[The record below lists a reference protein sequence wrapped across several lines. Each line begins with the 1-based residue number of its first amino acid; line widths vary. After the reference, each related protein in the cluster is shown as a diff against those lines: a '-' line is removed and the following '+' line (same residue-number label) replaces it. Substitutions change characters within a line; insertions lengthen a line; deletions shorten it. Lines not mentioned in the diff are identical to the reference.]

1 MKTFLVTGGSG
12 FIGHNICKLLVK
24 KGYNVISLDNLS
36 RKSRKR
42 QVIKN
47 KKIRY
52 INGDITNINSLN
64 KINHKIHG
72 IFHLA
77 FINGTKFFYEKPQ
90 LVIKVGI
97 IGMINII
104 EFAKKRKIKEFY
116 LASSS
121 EVYQVPSKIPTNE
134 EETMKVPDAYNP
146 RYSYGSSKILSEI
159 IAINFGRSFLKKL
172 IIFRP
177 HNVYGPNMGK
187 EHVIPELIKKIL
199 NAKKKGLKILKI
211 QGKGDETR
219 TFNYI
224 DDFIEGI
231 DILITKGKGFGT
243 YNIGDKNEIS
253 IKNLTK
259 KLMKLLDVKLQI
271 RPDILKKGS
280 TKRRKPNIKKISKLG
295 YVPKVNLIEGLK
307 DTIKWYKNN

>member
-12 FIGHNICKLLVK
+12 FIGYNICKLLIN
-24 KGYNVISLDNLS
+24 KGYNVISFDNLS
-36 RKSRKR
+36 RKSRKK
-42 QVIKN
+42 QIIKN
-47 KKIRY
+47 KKIKY

-64 KINHKIHG
+64 KIKYKIHG

-77 FINGTKFFYEKPQ
+77 FINGTKFFYDKPE
-90 LVIKVGI
+90 LVIEVGI
-97 IGMINII
+97 IGMMNII
-104 EFAKKRKIKEFY
+104 KFAKKRKIKEFY

-121 EVYQVPSKIPTNE
+121 EVYQVPSKIPTKE

-199 NAKKKGLKILKI
+199 IAKRNGSRFLKI
-211 QGKGDETR
+211 QGTGNETR

-231 DILITKGKGFGT
+231 DILMKKSKGFGT
-243 YNIGDKNEIS
+243 YNIGSKDEVS
-253 IKNLTK
+253 IKNLSK
-259 KLMKLLDVKLQI
+259 KIMKLLEIKLQI
-271 RPDILKKGS
+271 KSDILRKGS
-280 TKRRKPNIKKISKLG
+280 TKRRRADIRKISKIG
-295 YVPKVNLIEGLK
+295 YIPKVNLIDGLK
-307 DTIKWYKNN
+307 ETIKWYKTN